1 LEYPSGREQPVPP
14 DRSPGGRAS
23 FLPALRTSLMT
34 LSPRRQAPVRILIIT
49 KRAHPRSRGHATRA
63 CPGADHPCARSTTW
77 PPCAATLPASS
88 LRQPPELVS
97 AAREVV

>member
-1 LEYPSGREQPVPP
+1 VVANSPSRPIEA
-14 DRSPGGRAS
+14 RAGGRL

-49 KRAHPRSRGHATRA
+49 KRAHPRSRGHATRP